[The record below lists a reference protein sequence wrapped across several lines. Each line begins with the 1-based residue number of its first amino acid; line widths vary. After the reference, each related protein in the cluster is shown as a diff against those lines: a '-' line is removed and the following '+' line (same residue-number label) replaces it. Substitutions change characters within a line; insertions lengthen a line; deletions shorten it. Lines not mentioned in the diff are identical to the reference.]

1 MDVIVI
7 GAGPAGVVAAV
18 RAAELRARTSLIAE
32 FGGMADKARAQSSM
46 NKEASANESTTQ
58 LDPVRLGAGDRDAD

>member
-1 MDVIVI
+1 MVI
-7 GAGPAGVVAAV
+7 GASPAGVVAAV
-18 RAAELRARTSLIAE
+18 RAAELRARTSLIASRE
-32 FGGMADKARAQSSM
+32 FGGMADKARARSSM